1 MTLRFKTLFVALA
14 ATFATI
20 SCGEKTDGQNGAAK
34 DVQVNITLDKYYN
47 SHAESTTRTWVKTD
61 KVAMKNLS
69 SASQKSMTASPANE
83 GSASTEFS
91 FNFEGANNG
100 DQLFAYTPASA
111 TVRLNGGKI
120 NLTLNEN
127 QTGKIEKP
135 FYIGKG
141 SYSES
146 GINMKL
152 GCPYTTLFANLKQG
166 DYTIKKAILKTNGGE
181 KIAGTVSLDYD
192 TMETTGNTNTVTIEF
207 GSGLD
212 CRKQAQTFA
221 FQITPVTLA
230 RGYTITFI
238 TDGGSFTYKHE
249 GSVTCT
255 AGGKVETEPIEGKSK
270 TSLLFCG
277 DSMIYLI
284 DPAIAAKEGYKNA
297 IIWQWDA
304 KAEMATIGKDMLRL
318 DDCKPVDNKSKI
330 LASSSRG
337 YAVLVDFSTKKLL
350 WYSNNSVQAHSIE
363 YLPNNRIAVACS
375 TGGDSVQIFD
385 INSPNKILF
394 STTLLSAHGV
404 VWNPATERL
413 YAVGKTSLNI
423 YQLTDWNTSSPKLTL
438 ERTVNTKDYVTSLH
452 DLTLV
457 DDKTLLV
464 AGKKAALFNLE
475 TNKFTKLPHFNSSTA
490 LKSVNYNAE
499 TGECWYTDATGTD
512 RELDWSS
519 NDIRYTSNVN
529 MSGGQKSIWIG
540 DLNMY
545 KVRVFNW

>member
-1 MTLRFKTLFVALA
+1 
-14 ATFATI
+14 
-20 SCGEKTDGQNGAAK
+20 
-34 DVQVNITLDKYYN
+34 
-47 SHAESTTRTWVKTD
+47 
-61 KVAMKNLS
+61 
-69 SASQKSMTASPANE
+69 
-83 GSASTEFS
+83 
-91 FNFEGANNG
+91 
-100 DQLFAYTPASA
+100 
-111 TVRLNGGKI
+111 
-120 NLTLNEN
+120 
-127 QTGKIEKP
+127 
-135 FYIGKG
+135 
-141 SYSES
+141 
-146 GINMKL
+146 
-152 GCPYTTLFANLKQG
+152 
-166 DYTIKKAILKTNGGE
+166 
-181 KIAGTVSLDYD
+181 
-192 TMETTGNTNTVTIEF
+192 
-207 GSGLD
+207 
-212 CRKQAQTFA
+212 
-221 FQITPVTLA
+221 
-230 RGYTITFI
+230 
-238 TDGGSFTYKHE
+238 
-249 GSVTCT
+249 
-255 AGGKVETEPIEGKSK
+255 
-270 TSLLFCG
+270 
-277 DSMIYLI
+277 MIYLI
-284 DPAIAAKEGYKNA
+284 DPAVAAKEGYKNA

-438 ERTVNTKDYVTSLH
+438 EKTVNTKEYVTGLH

-457 DDKTLLV
+457 DEKTLLV